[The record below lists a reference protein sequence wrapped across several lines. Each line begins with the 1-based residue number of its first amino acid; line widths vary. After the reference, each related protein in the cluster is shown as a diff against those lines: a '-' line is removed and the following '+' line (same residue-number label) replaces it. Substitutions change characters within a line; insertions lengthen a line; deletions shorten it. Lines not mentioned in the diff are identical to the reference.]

1 MKFKLRPWIDPSKL
15 FGDNLSINPNAIE
28 LLKENQNKINWNYLS
43 TNPAIFTYDYEAIKS
58 KNHELNQEIIEKS
71 LHPQRM
77 LRLMNEYDED
87 YIYYCFFD
95 D

>member
-1 MKFKLRPWIDPSKL
+1 ML
-15 FGDNLSINPNAIE
+15 FRSL
-28 LLKENQNKINWNYLS
+28 ENNQDKINWSNLS
-43 TNPAIFTYDYEAIKS
+43 TNPSIFIYDYETIKL
-58 KNHELNQEIIEKS
+58 KNKKLNQEIIEKS

-95 D
+95 E